1 MKKSL
6 WLYMIAIIML
16 SSCNSQ
22 KDIIYLHDMEM
33 GQFYPI
39 EQKHDPIVH
48 RDDRLSIVVN
58 SKKPELALPF
68 NIAQGGYTVTNNGN
82 VATSAQATP
91 TAATREKGYRVDING
106 NIEFPL
112 LGTLHVEGLTISQVT
127 DLIRERIIEGG
138 YINDPLVMV
147 EILNFK
153 YTVLG
158 AVRNNGVKTADGDRV
173 TLLEAIA
180 DAGDLTANA
189 AIDRVAVIREVGETR
204 QILYH
209 DLRSKDIFE
218 SPCFYLQQNDIVY
231 VEPKYKKRDTEDNI
245 YRYSTWGVSLSSSLI
260 SLYLILNNLLK

>member
-58 SKKPELALPF
+58 SKKPELAIPF

-158 AVRNNGVKTADGDRV
+158 AVEDLGIGSFRCPHHTVHQITEGTHQIKGKFLTCLNIIVVNKSFVFIGKKMETS
-173 TLLEAIA
+173 TINPQEIIA
-180 DAGDLTANA
+180 
-189 AIDRVAVIREVGETR
+189 
-204 QILYH
+204 
-209 DLRSKDIFE
+209 
-218 SPCFYLQQNDIVY
+218 
-231 VEPKYKKRDTEDNI
+231 
-245 YRYSTWGVSLSSSLI
+245 
-260 SLYLILNNLLK
+260 